1 MLILYDIGSVRN
13 LSETRHINPHCRHP
27 KKTKNGHIHT
37 NFPLLLQYLW
47 RILDLRPLQLGKA
60 TNICIYN
67 FLSVI
72 IEDSKNDNVLILLH
86 QLLGAARVY
95 LQWFNLEFR
104 HRMTVNTRHH
114 LQIKFNSKFSSEQH
128 RFMLTRA
135 AGLFSWNSALKITYL
150 FLIQ

>member
-13 LSETRHINPHCRHP
+13 LSETRHINPHCHP
-27 KKTKNGHIHT
+27 KKPKNGHIHT

-60 TNICIYN
+60 RNICIYN
-67 FLSVI
+67 FLIVI

-104 HRMTVNTRHH
+104 HRMTVNARYQ
-114 LQIKFNSKFSSEQH
+114 LQIKFNSKLISSEQH
-128 RFMLTRA
+128 RVMLTRA
-135 AGLFSWNSALKITYL
+135 AGLFSWNSALKTTYL